1 MPGQLPFP
9 RDFDMET
16 RIAVELTR
24 REEDLPWED
33 GDELLDLIY
42 DQPPVEQ
49 PVPEPVKNIP
59 ELLSGHRVCDWT
71 GCGLGGVL
79 AGLGDGSP
87 DPGVELVDGGSMF
100 CDVGAQI
107 AALVPDG
114 GWQGLAA
121 QAYVAQNLAQ
131 SHRAKMMADLDHH
144 TAGLVSAQAQTVF
157 NAFAWLIGEII
168 TVATVGRGC
177 YALEMW
183 GGPVGQEVSLAVAL
197 VVCTAAIE
205 VTIYLIVSLLK
216 TTHSHANK
224 LHALTQR
231 LTDMLTR
238 LPALSD
244 PISGLPDTPLP
255 PSHSESEFDAAEH
268 IFSRTLA
275 GLPDDT
281 GFTPRTLDVPL
292 VFADLP
298 GSPEFSVPDVP
309 RPGFPD
315 FGAPDLPVPRLA
327 GMPSRP
333 PLPAADEF
341 AALPDLVGALAALPS
356 LGVTN
361 LPTVAQPA
369 ASLSRLAGLW
379 GAAGGFSQLTTVA
392 GQQAHMIAS
401 LAQRVTPADH
411 VTQDDHTTGAA
422 AGTPTAQRVPVD
434 AETGTSQQRQQRVGK
449 TTNAP

>member
-1 MPGQLPFP
+1 
-9 RDFDMET
+9 MET

-244 PISGLPDTPLP
+244 PIPGLPDTPLP

-281 GFTPRTLDVPL
+281 GFTPGHSTFPWFSLTYPARLNSACPTCQGP
-292 VFADLP
+292 ASRISARPTCPSP
-298 GSPEFSVPDVP
+298 GWPACRAGRRCPPPTSSPRYPTWW
-309 RPGFPD
+309 
-315 FGAPDLPVPRLA
+315 APWLRC
-327 GMPSRP
+327 
-333 PLPAADEF
+333 PAWA
-341 AALPDLVGALAALPS
+341 
-356 LGVTN
+356 
-361 LPTVAQPA
+361 
-369 ASLSRLAGLW
+369 
-379 GAAGGFSQLTTVA
+379 
-392 GQQAHMIAS
+392 
-401 LAQRVTPADH
+401 
-411 VTQDDHTTGAA
+411 
-422 AGTPTAQRVPVD
+422 
-434 AETGTSQQRQQRVGK
+434 
-449 TTNAP
+449 